1 MNKIRLL
8 YRINLRMHAH
18 IGIQFIGIATRGT
31 GGTRGKLVELGP
43 YSGLDQSWDLCII
56 GEKFFER

>member
-1 MNKIRLL
+1 
-8 YRINLRMHAH
+8 MHAQT
-18 IGIQFIGIATRGT
+18 GIQFIGIATRGT